1 MIKNIKSQLL
11 SGFLAITLNTLM
23 LRLAKPLDIE
33 AESGGLLKLV
43 IIHLSLGIAHLRFL
57 HSDLFWYFFHYS
69 TGAIMVL
76 VYFAGF
82 EKIKSGLYIKGLL
95 FSLFPWLI
103 NSLIVLPL
111 LTQGIFGSSEVPTS
125 GIIYFFFANLL
136 FGISLARIYGYLKSK

>member
-23 LRLAKPLDIE
+23 LRLAKPLHIK

-43 IIHLSLGIAHLRFL
+43 ILHLPFGTEQLGFL
-57 HSDLFWYFFHYS
+57 HDDLFWYLFHYS

-76 VYFAGF
+76 VYFVFF
-82 EKIKSGLYIKGLL
+82 EKINCRLYVKGLL

-111 LTQGIFGSSEVPTS
+111 LKQGIFGSFQVPAS
-125 GIIYFFFANLL
+125 GIIYFFFANSF
-136 FGISLARIYGYLKSK
+136 FGLSLAYINGYLKSK